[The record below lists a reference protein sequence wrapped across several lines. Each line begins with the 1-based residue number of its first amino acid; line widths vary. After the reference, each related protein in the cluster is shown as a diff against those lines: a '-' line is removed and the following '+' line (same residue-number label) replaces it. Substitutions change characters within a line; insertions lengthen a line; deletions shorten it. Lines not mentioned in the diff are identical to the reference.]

1 MNKKWRHVV
10 STYCS
15 PKALPY
21 CGVLDNLSDEARMRS
36 RCSTESEVF
45 NPLRIR
51 LCLACRN
58 LDHAKCIGP
67 SSISTK
73 CICPSATELNQHE
86 AKSTGPSTTERKGPS
101 TTALPRSTP
110 PQPKDDKNSRDQDR
124 TTSCIKSERCSCMP
138 WQPPW
143 PPRKNGRRSLPSL
156 WLGLG
161 LRRHLPQGREVAWP
175 LREVQ
180 LVAHPK
186 LRVHGV
192 WVPTP
197 VVMRVDNHLGQT
209 SKSTHPQ
216 ICSLYRESGV
226 LQGSPTAG

>member
-1 MNKKWRHVV
+1 MLFPLIVH
-10 STYCS
+10 
-15 PKALPY
+15 PKPCHTAACLIT
-21 CGVLDNLSDEARMRS
+21 CRMRLGCGRGARLS
-36 RCSTESEVF
+36 
-45 NPLRIR
+45 IR

-58 LDHAKCIGP
+58 LEYAKCIGP

-143 PPRKNGRRSLPSL
+143 PPRKNGRRSLASL

-161 LRRHLPQGREVAWP
+161 LRHRLPQGREVAWS
-175 LREVQ
+175 LHEVQ
-180 LVAHPK
+180 HAVHPK
-186 LRVHGV
+186 LRVHV
-192 WVPTP
+192 WVRTQVMP
-197 VVMRVDNHLGQT
+197 VVEHHLERHPNLHIP
-209 SKSTHPQ
+209 KSAPYIGSLACCEVPQ
-216 ICSLYRESGV
+216 RPADRNSNN
-226 LQGSPTAG
+226 